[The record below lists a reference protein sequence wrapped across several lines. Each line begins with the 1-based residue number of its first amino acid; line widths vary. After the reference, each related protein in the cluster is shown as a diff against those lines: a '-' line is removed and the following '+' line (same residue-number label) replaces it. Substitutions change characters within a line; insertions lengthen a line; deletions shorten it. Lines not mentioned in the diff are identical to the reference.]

1 MNESDNELSKTNSLN
16 NLVGNSYEQFEES
29 QNSNEDNKSE
39 EEEQQPQTPKSEN
52 SIEDIENEEPNE
64 EPNEDIKKKYP
75 YDIEYSKS
83 EIIEQINKIFLNNA
97 QFSSIENDYFISQQK
112 IISILT
118 KSKVISKDLIN
129 RSEVDVILKSINK
142 SSKYNL
148 IDFINF
154 LTRLVHTIYKE
165 DFEEHPKEVMNF
177 FFCSFFNNVDD
188 FLNNE
193 ISNNYIEKPMNNNC
207 TVKTIETIITTEIDS
222 DVAALLNSLYY
233 TFKSL
238 YEFYFQNEIN
248 PRIEFDKLQQLSL
261 KDAITFCK
269 DFEIMPFLVNE
280 SQFVTYFNFVLKYL
294 DENPNALKEILNNED
309 EAYNNLELTSTKNV
323 TTVKNNKT
331 TNSKDKGRCYK
342 LSMFITLFYHFSL
355 IVYYK
360 QIQLNFKQKK
370 ESEINIVVFFLERL
384 ENSKGFQR
392 YLNKKSRTNNST
404 KITFIP
410 SNQVLRKLN
419 SQLYDSSAIE
429 TTNFKDKGKL
439 LCKTGARVSTIVDRK
454 LIKEFNTMS
463 VVDMNKAKKF
473 ELKKFLNLNQDLIH
487 LIEENLEGLS
497 ELYLQYSRISDKTT
511 FNRMALSSYIKFL
524 KKADIIMS
532 IPEQLKKF
540 YLALGNSIMK
550 KQFNVSQI
558 KQFNAKEKS
567 SVSQNQATLT
577 DDEKLY
583 QQKISL
589 LVNSRINKKEGK
601 ISESEASVIFYSL
614 TGPKNFDNAK
624 KIKLQFDK
632 NSGTKLNFGDTFQ
645 TAPSFDIKTKINQ
658 QQNIP
663 SKMDF
668 FLFLKSFEV
677 LAARLYPENTLNDAY
692 FKLFSTKIQPILPEK
707 HFVNSMEIQK
717 AIEKLNNQKIKDFI
731 IKLAPVVQPHYNI
744 YSDKNGNMRFSNYFE
759 FYKNYS
765 LFPDLINL
773 IQLKNIFFTL
783 SEAHN
788 GLINNKG
795 DNITI
800 SASNT
805 QRSLKEGGTI
815 SNDTI
820 SFSLFVESL
829 AISAMFFDFKD
840 FMSDMDKMLFL
851 VERINQSKHGNKV
864 TMNGSKEI
872 NANKGVSQFLQSMRK
887 EYPES
892 TIRKMK
898 IKMEKEKKDIKFD
911 QIFEEN
917 NMNTMVNS
925 DNTIQ

>member
-1 MNESDNELSKTNSLN
+1 MNEQDNELNKTNSLN

-29 QNSNEDNKSE
+29 NNSNEDNNNSKE
-39 EEEQQPQTPKSEN
+39 EEEQPQTQKTEN
-52 SIEDIENEEPNE
+52 SIEDIEDEE

-97 QFSSIENDYFISQQK
+97 QFSSVENDYFISQQK

-118 KSKVISKDLIN
+118 KSKVISKDLVN
-129 RSEVDVILKSINK
+129 KSEVDVILKSINK
-142 SSKYNL
+142 KSKYNL

-154 LTRLVHTIYKE
+154 LTRLVHKIYGV

-177 FFCSFFNNVDD
+177 FFCSFFNNFDD

-193 ISNNYIEKPMNNNC
+193 ISNNYIENPMNNNC
-207 TVKTIETIITTEIDS
+207 TVKTIETIITTEIES

-248 PRIEFDKLQQLSL
+248 PRCEFDKLQQLSL

-269 DFEIMPFLVNE
+269 DFEILPFLVNE

-309 EAYNNLELTSTKNV
+309 EANNNLALTSTKNV
-323 TTVKNNKT
+323 TTVKSSGKAT
-331 TNSKDKGRCYK
+331 SKDKGRCYK
-342 LSMFITLFYHFSL
+342 LSMFMTLFYHFSL

-360 QIQLNFKQKK
+360 QIQLNFTQKK

-384 ENSKGFQR
+384 ENSKGIQR
-392 YLNKKSRTNNST
+392 YLNKKGRTNNSS

-410 SNQVLRKLN
+410 TNQVLKKLN
-419 SQLYDSSAIE
+419 SQLYERPAIE
-429 TTNFKDKGKL
+429 KTNFNEKGKL
-439 LCKTGARVSTIVDRK
+439 ICKEGSRVSTIIDRK

-463 VVDMNKAKKF
+463 MADVNKVKKF
-473 ELKKFLNLNQDLIH
+473 ELKKFLNLNQDLIQ

-497 ELYLQYSRISDKTT
+497 EIYLQYSRISDKTT

-532 IPEQLKKF
+532 IPDKLKKF

-567 SVSQNQATLT
+567 SISQNQATLT

-601 ISESEASVIFYSL
+601 ISEGEASVIFYSL
-614 TGPKNFDNAK
+614 TGPKNFDNTK

-632 NSGTKLNFGDTFQ
+632 NSGTQLNFGDTFQ
-645 TAPSFDIKTKINQ
+645 TAASFDIQTKLKL

-677 LAARLYPENTLNDAY
+677 IAARLYPENTLNDAY
-692 FKLFSTKIQPILPEK
+692 FKLFTTKIQPILPEN
-707 HFVNSMEIQK
+707 HLINSVEIQK
-717 AIEKLNNQKIKDFI
+717 VIEKLNTQKIKEFI
-731 IKLAPVVQPHYNI
+731 IKLAPVIQPYYNV
-744 YSDKNGNMRFSNYFE
+744 YSDKDNNMRFSNYFE

-783 SEAHN
+783 SETRN
-788 GLINNKG
+788 GLLSKAG

-805 QRSLKEGGTI
+805 QRSLKEGGSTSGYTI
-815 SNDTI
+815 N
-820 SFSLFVESL
+820 FSLFVESL

-851 VERINQSKHGNKV
+851 IERINQSKSGNIV
-864 TMNGSKEI
+864 QINGSKELNI
-872 NANKGVSQFLQSMRK
+872 NKGLSEFLQSMRK
-887 EYPES
+887 EYPEN
-892 TIRKMK
+892 TIRKVK
-898 IKMEKEKKDIKFD
+898 IKMEREKKDIKFD
-911 QIFEEN
+911 QVYEEN
-917 NMNTMVNS
+917 NINTMVNS
-925 DNTIQ
+925 DNTM